1 MSTQKKDAVPKSD
14 VISISPANFETIAL
28 TIEGTAPYM
37 QARFSAKAMQAMMA
51 KQAAGS
57 TAKKGGK
64 RDARNFD
71 EDFKQAQHL
80 SSDGWNGI
88 PASAFRN
95 ACIDVCRMVGFKMTH
110 AKMSVFVAAD
120 GFDEVDGVPLVRL
133 VAGKPERVDM
143 ATRNATGVADIR
155 VRPMWR
161 KWGAE
166 LRLRYDADQFTASD
180 VVNLLSRAGEQVGV
194 GEGRPFSKSSNGLGY
209 GTFRV
214 A

>member
-57 TAKKGGK
+57 TAKKGSK

-95 ACIDVCRMVGFKMTH
+95 ACIDV
-110 AKMSVFVAAD
+110 
-120 GFDEVDGVPLVRL
+120 
-133 VAGKPERVDM
+133 
-143 ATRNATGVADIR
+143 
-155 VRPMWR
+155 
-161 KWGAE
+161 
-166 LRLRYDADQFTASD
+166 
-180 VVNLLSRAGEQVGV
+180 
-194 GEGRPFSKSSNGLGY
+194 
-209 GTFRV
+209 
-214 A
+214 